1 MQIPTQVDRQWG
13 EQAVNSLAG
22 VFALKDDGNVA
33 EYMGL
38 IAGVPLV

>member
-13 EQAVNSLAG
+13 NKPSLSSRG
-22 VFALKDDGNVA
+22 LWKDDGNVA